1 MGMTHRHMESWT
13 AYKQSAWLTMVQ
25 DKLSKQ
31 EMQERKFEL
40 FDYINTT
47 NTAIMIRCKRTAVM
61 LPQPV

>member
-25 DKLSKQ
+25 DKLQKQ

-40 FDYINTT
+40 YD
-47 NTAIMIRCKRTAVM
+47 
-61 LPQPV
+61 